1 MYIDQLALLLAVVVL
16 ANLVL
21 LLALELPR
29 LGRRGTRTAD
39 QAGPGF
45 DADSWAERNTADGDG
60 RATSIN
66 VADNQPVPTI
76 VYRRVVRV
84 VSFLFLGSVLV
95 VSTLTGGP
103 AQIAVYLLLALGFFL
118 IVLFQELLPARMFG
132 RWRTPIE
139 AGAAIAFLTSLLIL
153 TGGHAS
159 PYFFGFVLLVGA
171 AALWSVGYGPPLLA
185 AIASSAY
192 VIAVLVQG
200 PAPLT
205 PAALG
210 QVAFNLVA
218 LALITYI
225 AAVIGREQRRARE
238 AALRLS
244 RFDHLTG
251 LYSRAYLDG
260 ALEQEIRRAA
270 RTGRAFGVLMI
281 DLDGLKAANDRF
293 GHDSGDRLL
302 RGIGDIMLGDVRATD
317 VPARYAGD
325 EFVIILPETDINGA
339 ALVAEKIRVD
349 IARLSLS
356 HDRAQIRTTASIGL
370 VTYPEDGHTA
380 AELLRR
386 ADLAMYEAKRRGRD
400 QIVRFARQVPPVG
413 APTPRRQG
421 PPPHLA
427 PLPGRAANPL
437 QPQRSVP
444 ISAARPERVP
454 RQSDGP
460 APWETV
466 AGRRSEG

>member
-1 MYIDQLALLLAVVVL
+1 MHIDQLALLLAVVVA

-21 LLALELPR
+21 LMALELPR
-29 LGRRGTRTAD
+29 LGRRGAMTAD
-39 QAGPGF
+39 LADLGF
-45 DADSWAERNTADGDG
+45 DADSWAERNSANGDD
-60 RATSIN
+60 RALS
-66 VADNQPVPTI
+66 VHGAGGQSVPAN

-84 VSFLFLGSVLV
+84 VGFLFLGAVLV
-95 VSTLTGGP
+95 VATLTGGP
-103 AQIAVYLLLALGFFL
+103 AQIAVYLLLALGLFL
-118 IVLFQELLPARMFG
+118 IVLFQELLPARAFG

-139 AGAAIAFLTSLLIL
+139 AGSAVLLLTVLLIL
-153 TGGHAS
+153 TGGYAS

-185 AIASSAY
+185 GIASAAY
-192 VIAVLVQG
+192 VIAVLVAG
-200 PAPLT
+200 PSPL
-205 PAALG
+205 PSAAVG

-225 AAVIGREQRRARE
+225 AAVIGREQRRARDE
-238 AALRLS
+238 ALRLS

-251 LYSRAYLDG
+251 LYSRAYLAG

-270 RTGRAFGVLMI
+270 RSGRPFGLLMI

-302 RGIGDIMLGDVRATD
+302 RAVGDIMRGDVRATD

-325 EFVIILPETDINGA
+325 EFVLILPETEINGA

-349 IARLSLS
+349 IARLALS
-356 HDRAQIRTTASIGL
+356 HDRALIRTTASIGL
-370 VTYPEDGHTA
+370 VTYPEDGRTA
-380 AELLRR
+380 AELVRR

-400 QIVRFARQVPPVG
+400 QIVRFARQV
-413 APTPRRQG
+413 A
-421 PPPHLA
+421 PPPPA
-427 PLPGRAANPL
+427 QRPASQQPPPNRPNPPQTQRATTATGA
-437 QPQRSVP
+437 QRGP
-444 ISAARPERVP
+444 VP
-454 RQSDGP
+454 RQSAGP

-466 AGRRSEG
+466 AGYRPDR